1 VVAVTDEAGGFGA
14 ETAAPMA
21 RTILA
26 ELFGITG
33 DEGSEGGGV
42 SD

>member
-1 VVAVTDEAGGFGA
+1 
-14 ETAAPMA
+14 MA

-26 ELFGITG
+26 ELFGVNN